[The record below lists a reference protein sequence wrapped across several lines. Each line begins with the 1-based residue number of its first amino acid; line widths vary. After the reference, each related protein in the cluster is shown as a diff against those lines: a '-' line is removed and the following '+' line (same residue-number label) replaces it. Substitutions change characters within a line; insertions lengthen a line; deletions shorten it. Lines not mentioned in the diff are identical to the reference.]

1 MHNNLWHFDHTFTM
15 EPGRALP
22 LKLTAPAP
30 FATVLDDSERNQ
42 VQRARNDLGSS
53 KERPLPMAAH
63 AVHHSRSGRFVK
75 AYLLTWGILATGA
88 LTYLGSLAW
97 QPELLATPPPRT
109 QVAEPEPDP
118 ALRTANKA
126 LAEVGTVQRSVGE
139 IRRDVRQLKETV
151 EQHEAQGKVIQSR
164 LSALEDRATAPDVPM
179 AAAIPPAATPSSKAA
194 EKARKAEATAKAHV
208 RTPAE
213 PITTTRVVTTIEG
226 PTKPAA
232 EAAPAQI
239 ETGSIAQLPITF
251 GDAVVTTTTNNAVV
265 ATATPPVAPAAPSTY
280 AVQLGAGPSLDAL
293 RLSWSMLVERHG
305 AALASLQPRFV
316 APRNAGGPYRLVAGP
331 LPSKAEAEKVCAEMG
346 VGRNGCFST
355 QLAGEPL

>member
-1 MHNNLWHFDHTFTM
+1 
-15 EPGRALP
+15 
-22 LKLTAPAP
+22 
-30 FATVLDDSERNQ
+30 
-42 VQRARNDLGSS
+42 VQRARNDPGNI
-53 KERPLPMAAH
+53 KERRLAMAAH

-75 AYLLTWGILATGA
+75 AYLLTWGIMAAGA

-97 QPELLATPPPRT
+97 QPELLATPPART
-109 QVAEPEPDP
+109 QIAEPEPDP
-118 ALRTANKA
+118 LLRTANKA
-126 LAEVGTVQRSVGE
+126 LAEIGTVQRSVGE

-164 LSALEDRATAPDVPM
+164 LAALEDRTTAPEVPM
-179 AAAIPPAATPSSKAA
+179 AAAIPPAATPSAKAA
-194 EKARKAEATAKAHV
+194 EKARKAEATAKTHV
-208 RTPAE
+208 RTPAD
-213 PITTTRVVTTIEG
+213 PTATARVVTTIEG
-226 PTKPAA
+226 PTK
-232 EAAPAQI
+232 AAPEPTPAPI

-251 GDAVVTTTTNNAVV
+251 GDAVVTTTSNPVV
-265 ATATPPVAPAAPSTY
+265 ATAAPPAAAAAAPSTY

-316 APRNAGGPYRLVAGP
+316 PPRNAGGPYRLVAGP
-331 LPSKAEAEKVCAEMG
+331 LPSKVEADKVCAEMG